1 MRLSKNNSY
10 IRYVKMFKNE
20 TVLFANLTIKIA
32 PAFKK
37 WLLASGKDDFAK
49 DDSWPEE
56 MHKLLEY
63 N

>member
-1 MRLSKNNSY
+1 
-10 IRYVKMFKNE
+10 MFKNE
-20 TVLFANLTIKIA
+20 TALIANLTIKIA

-56 MHKLLEY
+56 MHKLLSGR
-63 N
+63 